1 MIEIGLAIVLVAIG
15 LMALS
20 LVKVSDDD
28 VEEFKKI
35 TDEELLEKYFLLA
48 FIFDSGLDDAQLD
61 KLFTLEDEILRRMKK
76 DEI

>member
-28 VEEFKKI
+28 VEEFEESK
-35 TDEELLEKYFLLA
+35 DEEDLYSYRLQ
-48 FIFDSGLDDAQLD
+48 S
-61 KLFTLEDEILRRMKK
+61 R
-76 DEI
+76 

>member
-28 VEEFKKI
+28 VEEFEESK
-35 TDEELLEKYFLLA
+35 DEEDL
-48 FIFDSGLDDAQLD
+48 
-61 KLFTLEDEILRRMKK
+61 
-76 DEI
+76 

>member
-28 VEEFKKI
+28 VEEFEENK
-35 TDEELLEKYFLLA
+35 DEEDL
-48 FIFDSGLDDAQLD
+48 
-61 KLFTLEDEILRRMKK
+61 
-76 DEI
+76 

>member
-28 VEEFKKI
+28 VEEFEETK
-35 TDEELLEKYFLLA
+35 DEEDL
-48 FIFDSGLDDAQLD
+48 
-61 KLFTLEDEILRRMKK
+61 
-76 DEI
+76 

>member
-28 VEEFKKI
+28 VEEFEESK
-35 TDEELLEKYFLLA
+35 DEE
-48 FIFDSGLDDAQLD
+48 GL
-61 KLFTLEDEILRRMKK
+61 
-76 DEI
+76 